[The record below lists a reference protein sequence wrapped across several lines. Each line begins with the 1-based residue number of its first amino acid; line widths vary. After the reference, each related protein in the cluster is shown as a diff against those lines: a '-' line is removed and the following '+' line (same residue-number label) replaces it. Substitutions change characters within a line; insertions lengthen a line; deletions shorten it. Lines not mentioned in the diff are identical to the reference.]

1 MVNPGLATRINHI
14 KIDEKGQK
22 WEAGSDHSLIE
33 ITMKGYKQ
41 KYKLSKENMWNINAN
56 TKWQMQV
63 RKLSNLEILYLK
75 GIKIGKSKGY
85 RRKEIKLQYNGVG
98 VV

>member
-1 MVNPGLATRINHI
+1 MRGIQKSVIDCVLVNPGLATRINHI

-56 TKWQMQV
+56 TKWQEF
-63 RKLSNLEILYLK
+63 RKLLGEKLDEWELEVLKTNLTYDNE
-75 GIKIGKSKGY
+75 
-85 RRKEIKLQYNGVG
+85 
-98 VV
+98 